1 MKWQVSKDNI
11 IFFIVIAILVGL
23 LLITTVW
30 DWVDYD
36 IPPVEEIDSTI
47 IHYHVIDSIEYN
59 IIRKDSVITEITY
72 IYEEEIIKAN
82 NLDDSSAVELFK
94 DLCTGHSLYGV
105 GK

>member
-1 MKWQVSKDNI
+1 MKWQVSKDSI
-11 IFFIVIAILVGL
+11 IFFIVIVVLVGL
-23 LLITTVW
+23 LLITTIW
-30 DWVDYD
+30 DWVEYNR
-36 IPPVEEIDSTI
+36 PPVEEIDSTI
-47 IHYHVIDSIEYN
+47 IHYNIIDSIEYN

>member
-11 IFFIVIAILVGL
+11 IFCIVIIILVGL

-30 DWVDYD
+30 DWVEYVT
-36 IPPVEEIDSTI
+36 PPVEEIDSTI
-47 IHYHVIDSIEYN
+47 IHYNVIDSIEYN

-105 GK
+105 EK

>member
-11 IFFIVIAILVGL
+11 IFFIVIVILVGL

-36 IPPVEEIDSTI
+36 ASPVEEIDSTI
-47 IHYHVIDSIEYN
+47 IHYHIIDSIEYN

>member
-11 IFFIVIAILVGL
+11 IFFIVIVVLVGL

-36 IPPVEEIDSTI
+36 TPPVEGIDSTI

>member
-11 IFFIVIAILVGL
+11 IFFIVIVILVGL
-23 LLITTVW
+23 LFITTVW
-30 DWVDYD
+30 DWIDYYK
-36 IPPVEEIDSTI
+36 PPVEEIDSTI
-47 IHYHVIDSIEYN
+47 IHYNIIDSIEYN